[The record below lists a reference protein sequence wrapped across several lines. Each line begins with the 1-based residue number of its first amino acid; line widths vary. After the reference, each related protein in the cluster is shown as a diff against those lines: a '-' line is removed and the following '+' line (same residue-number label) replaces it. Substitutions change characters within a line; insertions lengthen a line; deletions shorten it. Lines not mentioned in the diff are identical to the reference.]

1 MSKQNK
7 KNITGKAV
15 DFVILKRIFKYVK
28 PYKNNFYFAVFTTI
42 TLAMLSPIRPYLI
55 KYTLDT
61 YVTAGNTH
69 MLFLMTMVLIALLI
83 IEAVVQFG
91 DAYLTNKLGQS
102 IIKDLRIQLYKH
114 ILNLRLKY
122 YDQTP
127 IGTLVTRAVS
137 DIEVIADIFSEGL
150 IVIIGDILKLL
161 VILGVMLFF
170 NYELTLI
177 SLISI
182 PILLF
187 ATYLFKR
194 SVSAS
199 FQDVRTQ
206 IARLN
211 AFVQEHITGMNI
223 IQIFNREKEELEK
236 FDEINKKHRDA
247 NIRSIMAYSIFFPVV
262 EILSS
267 VSIGLLIWWGGKEL
281 LAGTTTKGE
290 LIQFIMYL
298 NLMFRPIRQL
308 ADRFNTLQ
316 MGMVSSDRVFKVLD
330 TNEVIMNKGTKSA
343 NQITGNIEFKDV
355 WFSYSDMMEKN
366 MSADSG
372 TDMPFGSNAGTPAY
386 VEASAENPVYAEAS
400 TENPIYA
407 GASTENWVLKAI
419 SFSVKQGQK
428 VALVGATGAGKSS
441 IINLLNRFYEYNK
454 GLISIDGID
463 VRDYE
468 LSSLRKNI
476 GVVLQDVFLFSDTLA
491 NNISLNNPEI
501 TREQIIAAAKIVGA
515 HDFIS
520 SLPNGY
526 DYNAMERG
534 GMLSVG
540 QRQLISFI
548 RAYVYNPKVLV
559 LDEATSSIDTASE
572 KLIQHATEILTK
584 DRTSI
589 IIAHRLATIQKADI
603 IIVMEKGRIM
613 EKGSHQEL
621 LRMNGQYKKLFDL
634 QFKEELLNQR

>member
-1 MSKQNK
+1 M
-7 KNITGKAV
+7 
-15 DFVILKRIFKYVK
+15 LLMM
-28 PYKNNFYFAVFTTI
+28 TI
-42 TLAMLSPIRPYLI
+42 
-55 KYTLDT
+55 
-61 YVTAGNTH
+61 
-69 MLFLMTMVLIALLI
+69 VLIALLI
-83 IEAVVQFG
+83 MEALVQFG
-91 DAYLTNKLGQS
+91 DAFLTNRLGQN

-122 YDQTP
+122 YDHTP

-150 IVIIGDILKLL
+150 IVIMGDILKLV
-161 VILGVMLFF
+161 VILCVMLFF
-170 NYELTLI
+170 NYKLTLI
-177 SLISI
+177 SLVSI

-223 IQIFNREKEELEK
+223 LQIFNREQAEFEK

-267 VSIGLLIWWGGKEL
+267 VSIGLLVWWGGKEL
-281 LAGTTTKGE
+281 LRGTTTQGE
-290 LIQFIMYL
+290 LVEFLMYL

-330 TNEVIMNKGTKSA
+330 THEVIVNAGTTTAAQLKGK
-343 NQITGNIEFKDV
+343 IEFKDV
-355 WFSYSDMMEKN
+355 WFSYV
-366 MSADSG
+366 SA
-372 TDMPFGSNAGTPAY
+372 
-386 VEASAENPVYAEAS
+386 EASAKADKNEK
-400 TENPIYA
+400 
-407 GASTENWVLKAI
+407 NWILKGI
-419 SFSVKQGQK
+419 SFSVEEGQTI
-428 VALVGATGAGKSS
+428 ALVGATGAGKSS
-441 IINLLNRFYEYNK
+441 VINLLNRFYEYNK
-454 GLISIDGID
+454 GLISIDGVDI
-463 VRDYE
+463 RDYE

-491 NNISLNNPEI
+491 NNISLNNPDI
-501 TREQIIAAAKIVGA
+501 SREQLIAAAKTVGA

-520 SLPNGY
+520 ALPNGY

-548 RAYVYNPKVLV
+548 RAYVYNPKILI

-572 KLIQHATEILTK
+572 KLIQQAIDVLTEG
-584 DRTSI
+584 RTSI
-589 IIAHRLATIQKADI
+589 IIAHRLATIQKADK
-603 IIVMEKGRIM
+603 IIVMDKGEII
-613 EKGSHQEL
+613 ETGNHQEL
-621 LRMNGQYKKLFDL
+621 LKKNGQYKRLFDL
-634 QFKEELLNQR
+634 QFKEQMLEEG

>member
-1 MSKQNK
+1 MS
-7 KNITGKAV
+7 
-15 DFVILKRIFKYVK
+15 
-28 PYKNNFYFAVFTTI
+28 
-42 TLAMLSPIRPYLI
+42 LASLSPVRPYLI
-55 KYTLDT
+55 KYTLDE
-61 YVTAGNTH
+61 YVSKSNAH
-69 MLFLMTMVLIALLI
+69 MLLMMTILLI
-83 IEAVVQFG
+83 GLLVLEAVVQFG
-91 DAYLTNKLGQS
+91 DTYLTNRLGQS

-122 YDQTP
+122 YDNTP

-137 DIEVIADIFSEGL
+137 DIEVVADIFAEGL

-161 VILGVMLFF
+161 VILCVMLFF
-170 NYELTLI
+170 NFKLTLI
-177 SLISI
+177 SLVSI
-182 PILLF
+182 PLLLF

-194 SVSAS
+194 SVSVS

-223 IQIFNREKEELEK
+223 VQIFNREKAEFEK
-236 FDEINKKHRDA
+236 FDEINQKHRNA

-281 LAGTTTKGE
+281 LSGTTTKGE

-330 TNEVIMNKGTKSA
+330 TNEFISTEGNKTA
-343 NQITGNIEFKDV
+343 ENIKGKIKFKDV
-355 WFSYSDMMEKN
+355 WF
-366 MSADSG
+366 
-372 TDMPFGSNAGTPAY
+372 AY
-386 VEASAENPVYAEAS
+386 NKEEW
-400 TENPIYA
+400 I
-407 GASTENWVLKAI
+407 LKGI
-419 SFSVKQGQK
+419 SFSVDEGQT

-454 GLISIDGID
+454 GVISIDDCD

-491 NNISLNNPEI
+491 NNISLNNPGI
-501 TREQIIAAAKIVGA
+501 SREQIIEAAKIVGA
-515 HDFIS
+515 HEFIMA
-520 SLPNGY
+520 LPGGY
-526 DYNAMERG
+526 DYN
-534 GMLSVG
+534 
-540 QRQLISFI
+540 
-548 RAYVYNPKVLV
+548 
-559 LDEATSSIDTASE
+559 
-572 KLIQHATEILTK
+572 
-584 DRTSI
+584 
-589 IIAHRLATIQKADI
+589 
-603 IIVMEKGRIM
+603 
-613 EKGSHQEL
+613 
-621 LRMNGQYKKLFDL
+621 
-634 QFKEELLNQR
+634 

>member
-7 KNITGKAV
+7 KSITGKAV

-386 VEASAENPVYAEAS
+386 VEAS

-634 QFKEELLNQR
+634 QFKEELLNQS

>member
-1 MSKQNK
+1 MSKQTK
-7 KNITGKAV
+7 TSVSGKAV
-15 DFVILKRIFKYVK
+15 DLVILRRIFSYVK
-28 PYKNNFYFAVFTTI
+28 PYKGNFYFAVFTTI
-42 TLAMLSPIRPYLI
+42 TLAAITPLRPYLI
-55 KYTLDT
+55 KYTLDE
-61 YVTAGNTH
+61 YVAKSNAQ
-69 MLFLMTMVLIALLI
+69 MLWVMTMALIGLLVL
-83 IEAVVQFG
+83 EAVVQFG
-91 DAYLTNKLGQS
+91 DSFLTNRLGQS

-122 YDQTP
+122 YDNTP

-150 IVIIGDILKLL
+150 IVIIGDILKLI
-161 VILGVMLFF
+161 VILCVMLMF
-170 NYELTLI
+170 NYKLTLI
-177 SLISI
+177 SLVSI
-182 PILLF
+182 PLLLI

-223 IQIFNREKEELEK
+223 VQIFNREKAEFEK
-236 FDEINKKHRDA
+236 FDDINKKHRDA

-262 EILSS
+262 EVLSS
-267 VSIGLLIWWGGKEL
+267 VSIGLLVWWGGKEML
-281 LAGTTTKGE
+281 EGITTKGE
-290 LIQFIMYL
+290 IIQFILYL

-330 TNEVIMNKGTKSA
+330 TNEVISTDGTKPA
-343 NQITGNIEFKDV
+343 DTIRGDIEFRDV
-355 WFSYSDMMEKN
+355 WF
-366 MSADSG
+366 
-372 TDMPFGSNAGTPAY
+372 AY
-386 VEASAENPVYAEAS
+386 NEEDW
-400 TENPIYA
+400 I
-407 GASTENWVLKAI
+407 LKGI
-419 SFSVKQGQK
+419 SFSVTKGQT

-454 GLISIDGID
+454 GIISIDGNDI
-463 VRDYE
+463 REYE
-468 LSSLRKNI
+468 LSSLRRNI

-491 NNISLNNPEI
+491 NNITLNNPDI
-501 TREQIIAAAKIVGA
+501 SREQIIAAAKMVGA
-515 HDFIS
+515 HEFIS

-548 RAYVYNPKVLV
+548 RAYVYNPKILV

-572 KLIQHATEILTK
+572 KLIQRATEILTK

-589 IIAHRLATIQKADI
+589 IIAHRLATIQKADK
-603 IIVMEKGRIM
+603 IIVMDKGTIVEM
-613 EKGSHQEL
+613 GNHQEL
-621 LRMNGQYKKLFDL
+621 LKMNGQYKKLFDL
-634 QFKEELLNQR
+634 QFKEEMMEK